1 MMTGPKKKLFKLWL
15 ELDQIAKLETLD
27 QRDKAGLSWH
37 IRRAVDQYLEREI
50 SERKAKKK

>member
-1 MMTGPKKKLFKLWL
+1 MSGPKKKLFKLWL

-50 SERKAKKK
+50 SKGKAKKK